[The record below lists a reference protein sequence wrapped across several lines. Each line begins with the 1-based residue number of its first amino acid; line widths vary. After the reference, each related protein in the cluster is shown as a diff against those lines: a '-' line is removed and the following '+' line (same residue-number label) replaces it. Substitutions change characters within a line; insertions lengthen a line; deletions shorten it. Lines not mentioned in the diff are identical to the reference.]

1 LLKSGDDNA
10 CRKPRETTPQ
20 EDDHTMNARS
30 LLPFTLTLTAAGAA
44 VAQPSAATAPSEEAI
59 EFKLDRSPGIVNAG
73 CLTYATG
80 KVKVT
85 SQGPVEVMDVDVD
98 GLPANIE
105 LDVFVIQVPNF
116 PFGLSWYQGDLETD
130 AYGHGHARF
139 IGRFNVETF
148 IVAPGVAPAP
158 YVHEGQ
164 FPDAKENPATAP
176 VHTYHIGIWFNSP
189 EDAKAAYCP
198 DGVTPFNGEHHAGV
212 QLFNTGSFA
221 DQEGPLLQL
230 K

>member
-1 LLKSGDDNA
+1 MYTRNLI
-10 CRKPRETTPQ
+10 
-20 EDDHTMNARS
+20 S
-30 LLPFTLTLTAAGAA
+30 LSHSIAFTLASSGIAAAQYTDAPAPAPAPAPQPAA
-44 VAQPSAATAPSEEAI
+44 AEESIA
-59 EFKLDRSPGIVNAG
+59 FKLDRSPGIVKSG
-73 CLTYATG
+73 CLQYASG
-80 KVKVT
+80 EVKVT
-85 SQGPVEVMDVDVD
+85 SQGPVEVMDISVD

-105 LDVFVIQVPNF
+105 LDVFVIQVPNA

-130 AYGHGHARF
+130 AYGHGQARF
-139 IGRFNVETF
+139 IGRFNQETF

-158 YVHEGQ
+158 YVHDGQ

-189 EDAKAAYCP
+189 DDAKAAYCP
-198 DGVTPFNGEHHAGV
+198 DLVTPFNGEHHAGV
-212 QLFNTGSFA
+212 QLFNTASYP

>member
-1 LLKSGDDNA
+1 
-10 CRKPRETTPQ
+10 
-20 EDDHTMNARS
+20 MNARS
-30 LLPFTLTLTAAGAA
+30 FLSLSRSVALALAASGSAA
-44 VAQPSAATAPSEEAI
+44 AQYTDAPAPSQPSAAAPATEPESIA
-59 EFKLDRSPGIVNAG
+59 FKLDRSPGIAKAG
-73 CLTYATG
+73 CLPYATG
-80 KVKVT
+80 EVKVT
-85 SQGPVEVMDVDVD
+85 SQGPVEVMDVEVD

-105 LDVFVIQVPNF
+105 LDVFLIQVPNA

-139 IGRFNVETF
+139 IGRFNEETF

-158 YVHEGQ
+158 YVHDGQ

-176 VHTYHIGIWFNSP
+176 VHTYHLGLWFNSP
-189 EDAKAAYCP
+189 DDARAAQCP
-198 DGVTPFNGEHHAGV
+198 DAVTPFNGEHHAGV
-212 QLFNTGSFA
+212 QLFNTASYP